1 MTNIGGHTVKSG
13 PGLQTTPALQVLGMI
28 GVVSA
33 MFIVSVDDM
42 IAIVCKS
49 KKTLSELL
57 HRESKGTA
65 LILFNWTQ
73 ELPLRIPLLPFHR
86 HLTMTLWVQLTLLF
100 SAMADVG
107 QEPSPRYRGGSTRT
121 LGGVDRNCGVVY
133 RIAALFRTGTCLFRE
148 A

>member
-1 MTNIGGHTVKSG
+1 M
-13 PGLQTTPALQVLGMI
+13 QTTPALQVLGMI

-73 ELPLRIPLLPFHR
+73 ELPLRIPLIPLNR
-86 HLTMTLWVQLTLLF
+86 HLAMTLWTQLTPLF
-100 SAMADVG
+100 PRWPDVG
-107 QEPSPRYRGGSTRT
+107 QESTPRYRGGSTRT
-121 LGGVDRNCGVVY
+121 LGGVQQELRGGV
-133 RIAALFRTGTCLFRE
+133 
-148 A
+148 